1 MLRDASVYESGGSI
15 SFCRRCRCGG
25 ESLLDDDSTPNT
37 PDTCSALLYIYTYLF
52 SRLRGHDALKL
63 LDSKYT
69 LVIGGCGKECK
80 AVCLAPTF
88 ERELCVI
95 SDSDTREVQM
105 NSASGSHGSQF
116 VVLPPWTPQPHCRT
130 PP

>member
-1 MLRDASVYESGGSI
+1 MLRDASEYESGGSI

-25 ESLLDDDSTPNT
+25 ESLLDDDSTPNISV
-37 PDTCSALLYIYTYLF
+37 TCFSFYIYVYILV
-52 SRLRGHDALKL
+52 SCLRGHDALKL

-88 ERELCVI
+88 LSGELCVV
-95 SDSDTREVQM
+95 SDLDTREVQM
-105 NSASGSHGSQF
+105 NSASGFLGSQF
-116 VVLPPWTPQPHCRT
+116 VVLPPWTP
-130 PP
+130 

>member
-1 MLRDASVYESGGSI
+1 MYESGGSI

-37 PDTCSALLYIYTYLF
+37 PDTCSALYIYIYILV

-80 AVCLAPTF
+80 AVCLAPTILSG
-88 ERELCVI
+88 ELCVI

-105 NSASGSHGSQF
+105 NSASGSLGSQF
-116 VVLPPWTPQPHCRT
+116 VVLPPWTP
-130 PP
+130 